1 MCLLWVWTSAHAC
14 AMSMLI
20 TLCMEDSPDCFCL
33 HRCLTYLPWSGFIEA
48 GLLTGLELLTSFH
61 SLLDGN
67 SCCPSPFTA
76 QWLRKDSRKHL
87 LQKWICRN
95 SYLHSKIKLKLVK
108 IPSESVNWE
117 VCKVVYK
124 SESKYSGATCVRSGM
139 SSINCYLLFNHLCIV
154 IQMSATN
161 SYFHYRLMCQFVSR
175 WIIRSLIIYIIRN
188 IKKCT
193 AVLLS

>member
-1 MCLLWVWTSAHAC
+1 MFCSPLHPMYPHLQRCKVRYAGVSTGIVSSSTTNKPATVLHRCVCVCITMCLLWVWTSAHAC

-76 QWLRKDSRKHL
+76 QWLRKDSKKHL

-95 SYLHSKIKLKLVK
+95 SYLHSKIKLKLESSQN
-108 IPSESVNWE
+108 PSILV
-117 VCKVVYK
+117 
-124 SESKYSGATCVRSGM
+124 
-139 SSINCYLLFNHLCIV
+139 LH
-154 IQMSATN
+154 
-161 SYFHYRLMCQFVSR
+161 VSD
-175 WIIRSLIIYIIRN
+175 LE
-188 IKKCT
+188 C
-193 AVLLS
+193 LQ